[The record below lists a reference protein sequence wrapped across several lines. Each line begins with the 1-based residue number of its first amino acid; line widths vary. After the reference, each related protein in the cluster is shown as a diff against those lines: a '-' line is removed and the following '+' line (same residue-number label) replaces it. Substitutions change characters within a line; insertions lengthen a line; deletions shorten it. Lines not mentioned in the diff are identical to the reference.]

1 MKESTDARETN
12 NMDPKDRFKK
22 QGRDNGLVVLG
33 LIDFF
38 LKIIEDVL

>member
-22 QGRDNGLVVLG
+22 QGRDNGPVVLG